1 MFASHRISDSDRIGS
16 DRARLTCKTSF
27 HFQHFIF
34 VFVSVSLYHSFFVHF
49 VVAAVRCFNDE
60 IYILSLIYQ
69 SEWRAI
75 ATIAAQS
82 RMLICEADFYFIF
95 SLIFL
100 NFDLFHFGIKNR
112 LSNAKQTVDRA
123 ATNAIYILYTSQPI
137 WPDLR

>member
-1 MFASHRISDSDRIGS
+1 MLLLLVLLS
-16 DRARLTCKTSF
+16 
-27 HFQHFIF
+27 
-34 VFVSVSLYHSFFVHF
+34 
-49 VVAAVRCFNDE
+49 AVFNDE

-82 RMLICEADFYFIF
+82 RMLICEADFYFHF
-95 SLIFL
+95 FVGFL

-137 WPDLR
+137 SGSSPWMLSD